1 MNDMKSVL
9 FLCTGNSCRSQ
20 MAEGFALHM
29 APEGVRVY
37 SAGVNPVGVNPL
49 AVQVMAEAGIDI
61 SCQDSKDL
69 DAVPAHEVEILVT
82 LCGDAAERC
91 PTLPGVKE
99 ILHWPLRDPARATGS
114 PDEALR
120 SFREAR
126 DDIAARV
133 RSLFAG

>member
-1 MNDMKSVL
+1 MKGVL

-20 MAEGFALHM
+20 MAEGFARHA

-37 SAGVNPVGVNPL
+37 SAGVDPVGVNPK

-61 SCQDSKDL
+61 ADQTSKDL
-69 DAVPAHEVEILVT
+69 DTLAPGGIDTLVT

-99 ILHWPLRDPARATGS
+99 TLHWPLRDPARATGS
-114 PDEALR
+114 PDEVMR
-120 SFREAR
+120 NFREVR

>member
-1 MNDMKSVL
+1 MNEIKRVL

-20 MAEGFALHM
+20 MAEGFARIA

-37 SAGVNPVGVNPL
+37 SAGVDPVDVNPK
-49 AVQVMAEAGIDI
+49 AVQAMAEAGIDI
-61 SCQDSKDL
+61 SGQASKDL
-69 DAVPAHEVEILVT
+69 EAVPVDEIDTLVT

-91 PTLPGVKE
+91 PVLPGVKE
-99 ILHWPLRDPARATGS
+99 TLHWPLRDPAHATGS
-114 PDEALR
+114 PEEVMR
-120 SFREAR
+120 SFREVR